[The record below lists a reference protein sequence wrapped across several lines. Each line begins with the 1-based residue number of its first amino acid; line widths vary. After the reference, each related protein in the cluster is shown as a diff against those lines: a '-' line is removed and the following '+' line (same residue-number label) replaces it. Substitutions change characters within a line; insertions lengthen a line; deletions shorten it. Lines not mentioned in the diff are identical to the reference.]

1 MGRND
6 DITVSDIPVESFEY
20 AVETRAVDSLI
31 ETAVKQQVEHVI
43 DEAAEQYT
51 VDSMDYEAILDGI
64 QILESNG
71 FRADVGNV
79 TVFLSSKLKSDLDLN
94 VDGDV
99 EKIAGVEVRVDPYL
113 DHDQGLLA
121 HSDAV
126 AYSPFA
132 PGSGIVVSHPRG
144 LVEINMEEDDE

>member
-20 AVETRAVDSLI
+20 AVETRAVDSLV
-31 ETAVKQQVEHVI
+31 ETTVKQQVEHVI

-51 VDSMDYEAILDGI
+51 VDSMDYEAILDGM

-79 TVFLSSKLKSDLDLN
+79 TVFLSSKLNSDLDLN
-94 VDGDV
+94 VNGDV
-99 EKIAGVEVRVDPYL
+99 EKMAGVEVRADPYL
-113 DHDQGLLA
+113 NVGQGVLA